1 MTNRSIYQAA
11 LAVLQESEADC
22 EDYAARTPMLL
33 AAFVRRV
40 AALDAWYREAHGL
53 SGAPDIATDAT
64 PSLDDEFALS
74 PRFSPAAA
82 YDLAAQLVGRDNGA
96 FADRCAQR
104 CDAELELI
112 TNREIPASIHPI
124 A

>member
-1 MTNRSIYQAA
+1 MTNRNIYLAA
-11 LAVLQESEADC
+11 LSVLQENEEDC
-22 EDYAARTPMLL
+22 EDYAVRAPMLL

-53 SGAPDIATDAT
+53 ERAPVMAADVT
-64 PSLDDEFALS
+64 PSLDETFALS

-82 YDLAAQLVGRDNGA
+82 YDLAAQLVGRDHGA
-96 FADRCAQR
+96 FADRCAGR
-104 CDAELELI
+104 CEAELELI
-112 TNREIPASIHPI
+112 RRTEIPATLHPI

>member
-11 LAVLQESEADC
+11 LSVLQESEGDC
-22 EDYAARTPMLL
+22 EDYAARAPMLL
-33 AAFVRRV
+33 AAFVHRV
-40 AALDAWYREAHGL
+40 AALDALYREAHGL
-53 SGAPDIATDAT
+53 QRAPAIAADAT
-64 PSLDDEFALS
+64 LSLDEEFALS

-82 YDLAAQLVGRDNGA
+82 YDLAAQLVVRDNGA

-112 TNREIPASIHPI
+112 CRSEIPATLHPI
-124 A
+124 S

>member
-1 MTNRSIYQAA
+1 MTNRNIYLAA
-11 LAVLQESEADC
+11 LSVLQESEEDC
-22 EDYAARTPMLL
+22 EDYAARAPMLL

-40 AALDAWYREAHGL
+40 ESLDAWYREAHGL
-53 SGAPDIATDAT
+53 PVAPGIATDAA
-64 PSLDDEFALS
+64 PSLDEEFALS

-104 CDAELELI
+104 CEAELELI
-112 TNREIPASIHPI
+112 TRTEIPATVHPI
-124 A
+124 V